1 MKATNFLLLF
11 VALILA
17 ALLFPPG
24 ILCTLILC
32 VLRMSARK
40 ALGYLSN
47 TAFSISLSID
57 LLANV
62 ICRDLFN
69 FFLIH
74 AGGYPF
80 GNNRETISRVL
91 GLNKRLG
98 ALTDLGRAL
107 ANLLDFIDPNHT
119 ERAAN

>member
-1 MKATNFLLLF
+1 MKATNFVLLL

-17 ALLFPPG
+17 ALLFPLG
-24 ILCTLILC
+24 ILYTLMRCI
-32 VLRMSARK
+32 VRMSMNK

-57 LLANV
+57 LMGNV

-107 ANLLDFIDPNHT
+107 ANLLNFIDPNHT

>member
-11 VALILA
+11 VALVLA
-17 ALLFPPG
+17 ALLFPLG

-32 VLRMSARK
+32 ILRMSMNK

-47 TAFSISLSID
+47 TAFSLALSID

-119 ERAAN
+119 ERAAD